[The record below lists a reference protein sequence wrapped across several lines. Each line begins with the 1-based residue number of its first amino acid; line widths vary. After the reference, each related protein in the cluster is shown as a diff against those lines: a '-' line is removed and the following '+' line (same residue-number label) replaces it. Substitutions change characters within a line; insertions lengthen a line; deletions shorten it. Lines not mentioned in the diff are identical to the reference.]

1 MADPTQ
7 LENID
12 FVSDQEQEWFLEAIL
27 GEEIQNFL
35 NSSTGRFLHGRAKG
49 VYNECVRKMFEID
62 PYTPEGKK
70 EHGRLKEQATQA
82 ENFMKW
88 CAEAIL
94 GGRSAETMI
103 ENNRND
109 D

>member
-7 LENID
+7 LGNID
-12 FVSDQEQEWFLEAIL
+12 FTSEKERDWFLEAIL
-27 GEEIQNFL
+27 GDEVQEFL
-35 NSSTGRFLHGRAKG
+35 NSSVGRYLHGRAKG
-49 VYNECVRKMFEID
+49 EYNECVRSMFELD

-70 EHGRLKEQATQA
+70 EHDSLKERATHA

-88 CAEAIL
+88 CADAIQ
-94 GGRSAETMI
+94 GGRTAETLI
-103 ENNRND
+103 QNED